1 MNTACE
7 NHTATL
13 LQNGPVL
20 VAGGLNNARTLSS
33 AELYDSAKGKWTV
46 TGSLSHTRPGYPA
59 RLLPNGEVLVAGG
72 FASDGSVL
80 SSAEL
85 YNPATGTWA
94 TTGSMNV
101 APEGHTATLLANG
114 RVLIAG
120 VGNNTGGSL

>member
-1 MNTACE
+1 
-7 NHTATL
+7 
-13 LQNGPVL
+13 
-20 VAGGLNNARTLSS
+20 
-33 AELYDSAKGKWTV
+33 
-46 TGSLSHTRPGYPA
+46 
-59 RLLPNGEVLVAGG
+59 VAGG

-120 VGNNTGGSL
+120 VGNNTGGSLYTAYTAELYDPGTGTWTMTGSAVLYPGFGGVGWLLFTGEALVPSPQSCGNPFARVF